1 MSRFVYE
8 AKNVVEERENKMWE
22 DNDKFMKGI
31 MKDTLVE
38 INAGNIDG
46 KQVVEKM
53 SLSQLHILEQLA
65 IKMITDEA
73 IFESLPLSFYKKII
87 KIYLIKLW
95 YKITRRKDV

>member
-22 DNDKFMKGI
+22 DNDKFMKGM